1 MSASILSFS
10 VNPLQFFP
18 QYGKAVLMIQ
28 ETARAGEWM
37 HGTLTLTSK
46 EIRRTECRHCQLLPA
61 QICFKTH
68 CKVSAR
74 KRITSVY
81 PRKRAA
87 LFGLVGWLFYCGWCL
102 FVCLFVCASESLHP
116 LIHQVSS
123 RRAQSSGGI
132 VVSSSSS
139 ETSATK
145 LDGTSPLVP
154 SVSSP

>member
-102 FVCLFVCASESLHP
+102 FVCLFNIPQDYAVTLSVTSECS
-116 LIHQVSS
+116 Q
-123 RRAQSSGGI
+123 R
-132 VVSSSSS
+132 SSS
-139 ETSATK
+139 TSCTHP
-145 LDGTSPLVP
+145 T
-154 SVSSP
+154 